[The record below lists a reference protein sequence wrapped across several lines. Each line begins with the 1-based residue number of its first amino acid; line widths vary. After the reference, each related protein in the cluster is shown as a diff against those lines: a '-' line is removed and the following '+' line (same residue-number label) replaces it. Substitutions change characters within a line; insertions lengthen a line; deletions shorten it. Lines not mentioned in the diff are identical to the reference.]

1 MITKDSIEQ
10 TYAFLH
16 QKERIYAQSNNP
28 LQKDDIEYAISTYV
42 QDMNSDLYALLAR
55 GRADFLLTHAT
66 FGREMSEAVAR
77 LEAML

>member
-28 LQKDDIEYAISTYV
+28 LQKDEIEYAISSYV
-42 QDMNSDLYALLAR
+42 QDMNRDLYAELAQ
-55 GRADFLLTHAT
+55 GRTDFLLIHAS
-66 FGREMSEAVAR
+66 FGKEMSEAVAR